1 LSVPPPPGYPA
12 ARSNTPTILGIIGI
26 VIGLLCCG
34 PAGIVLGIVSIVQAR
49 KTGQSQ
55 TLGIV
60 AIVASVVGMIITG
73 ILFSTGTYDFST
85 TTS

>member
-1 LSVPPPPGYPA
+1 MSVPPPPGYPA

-26 VIGLLCCG
+26 IVGLLCCG
-34 PAGIVLGIVSIVQAR
+34 PAGIVLGVISILQAR

-60 AIVASVVGMIITG
+60 AIVASVIGMIIN
-73 ILFSTGTYDFST
+73 IVLISNGTYNFST
-85 TTS
+85 TRS